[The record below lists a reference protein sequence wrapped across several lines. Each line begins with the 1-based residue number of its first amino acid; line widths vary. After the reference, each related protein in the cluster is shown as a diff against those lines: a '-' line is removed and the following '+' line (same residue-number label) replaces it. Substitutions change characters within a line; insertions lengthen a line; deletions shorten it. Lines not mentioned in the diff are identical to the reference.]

1 MPTIRKWISD
11 HTQKEYGVLKYGF
24 AGALLRFDRKQ
35 LGLFGQI
42 RSNTATIN

>member
-11 HTQKEYGVLKYGF
+11 LTQKEYRVLKYGF

-35 LGLFGQI
+35 PGLFGQT
-42 RSNTATIN
+42 RSNPATIN